1 MFVVDR
7 LIVCVGEGMILN
19 YSKFTHV
26 HTHSPPATAASECV
40 SAVQLDNIALGV
52 VDVTVDAPGNNN
64 CRQPTHELTNSRT
77 NARGIVQKL
86 GPLTFTRWC
95 LCLAW
100 GLGYL
105 ISNSKLVPGTMI
117 GSDRGTW
124 AAPEI
129 NWNWDSSRA
138 V

>member
-26 HTHSPPATAASECV
+26 HTHSPLSPPATATTASECV

-64 CRQPTHELTNSRT
+64 CPQPAHEPTNQLTDECERDRAKVGSINIHQVVSVPR
-77 NARGIVQKL
+77 L
-86 GPLTFTRWC
+86 GV
-95 LCLAW
+95 
-100 GLGYL
+100 GLF
-105 ISNSKLVPGTMI
+105 NF
-117 GSDRGTW
+117 
-124 AAPEI
+124 
-129 NWNWDSSRA
+129 
-138 V
+138 